1 VLFDFLF
8 VCTVLYSWINNGS
21 SLDIAQFFLQ
31 ILKLLHFFMLALRQN
46 RKSIMKDKIKLYS
59 YFKLM
64 IGSIIVAVLSGL
76 LAYTLKHLTTHWQDY
91 LFEHVSQINH
101 YLYIIFPSI
110 GITIIYFL
118 RKYVFQNR
126 KNKGIREIYRSL
138 DTRQDHLPLY
148 KIPSHYINGFLTVI
162 FGGSTGIEVSTV
174 VATATLGNQMSK
186 GGWAPMKYKR
196 ELICAGVTAGVAV
209 LFGTVLGGWFFAI
222 EVIARGLKKTVL
234 FSCTIAG
241 IVAYVGIHFFEKE
254 PLLSFP
260 VEQWHWYGLPF
271 MMLVAVFGAVLA
283 NYFMKLVLTSKKL
296 FARIDSNFLRV
307 NIGALTVG
315 SFILFF
321 PALYGDSYH
330 GLQQMIKLSTASQGA
345 VMIPISLLILVI
357 LKPLVASLTLGA
369 GGDGGVFAPSIVAGA
384 FLGMAVALF
393 CNMIFG
399 LDLLILNFALVGA
412 ASTLAAAIHGRFT
425 ALFLI
430 CSMAPGAYILL
441 FPVAIAVLIAY
452 AVAKKINPYN
462 VYTYPEIAK

>member
-1 VLFDFLF
+1 MV
-8 VCTVLYSWINNGS
+8 
-21 SLDIAQFFLQ
+21 
-31 ILKLLHFFMLALRQN
+31 ALRQN
-46 RKSIMKDKIKLYS
+46 RKSIMKNKIQLYS

-76 LAYTLKHLTTHWQDY
+76 LAYTLKHLTIHWQDY

-118 RKYVFQNR
+118 RKYVFRNK

-138 DTRQDHLPLY
+138 DTRQDHLPFY
-148 KIPSHYINGFLTVI
+148 KIPSHFINGFLTVI

-186 GGWAPMKYKR
+186 KGWAPMKYKR

-234 FSCTIAG
+234 LSCTIAG
-241 IVAYVGIHFFEKE
+241 IIAYVGIHFFEKE

-260 VEQWHWYGLPF
+260 VVEWHWYGLPF

-283 NYFMKLVLTSKKL
+283 TYFMKLVLTSKKL
-296 FARIDSNFLRV
+296 FARINSNFLRV

-345 VMIPISLLILVI
+345 VMIPISLLILVM